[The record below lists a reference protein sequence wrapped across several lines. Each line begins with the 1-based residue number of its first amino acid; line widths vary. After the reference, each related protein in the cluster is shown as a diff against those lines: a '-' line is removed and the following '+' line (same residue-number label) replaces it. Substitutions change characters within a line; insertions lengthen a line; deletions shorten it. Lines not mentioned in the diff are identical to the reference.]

1 MGYSISCCTAINTVV
16 IESCSSVSEYN
27 DLLSMVVA
35 NVGDHGLKGKTAL
48 RKLLIGKQY
57 YMNTDAFGTLLLQMH
72 VFLGIKDLK
81 SALGTDRVS
90 FFGG

>member
-1 MGYSISCCTAINTVV
+1 MVV
-16 IESCSSVSEYN
+16 ERCHSVSEYS

-35 NVGDHGLKGKTAL
+35 KVGDHGLKGETAL
-48 RKLLIGKQY
+48 RKLLVGKQY

-81 SALGTDRVS
+81 SALGADPVT
-90 FFGG
+90 FFSG